1 MWYCGQ
7 GRLSVANS
15 VSPVGATLP
24 LTQVKTGLVP
34 GSKPKWEQ
42 SSGKNLVFIKIVTSL
57 LCHHPLIRLKKRL
70 LVCTLITECGWKSP
84 TPTLGTP

>member
-15 VSPVGATLP
+15 VSPVDATLP

-34 GSKPKWEQ
+34 GSKPKWGQ
-42 SSGKNLVFIKIVTSL
+42 SSGKNLVFIKIVTS
-57 LCHHPLIRLKKRL
+57 
-70 LVCTLITECGWKSP
+70 
-84 TPTLGTP
+84 